1 MGNIILWILAGVG
14 VVIIALILIAVVLEW
29 FERTMSNRR
38 HKRHMKAARSIASSL
53 DSAAYWFCEDKA
65 TEQLL
70 HDLADQIKRYGVVQ
84 TPMHAREEWRARRKL

>member
-14 VVIIALILIAVVLEW
+14 AIIIATLLITVAFEW
-29 FERTMSNRR
+29 FETALANRR
-38 HKRHMKAARSIASSL
+38 RKQHMKAARSIASSL
-53 DSAAYWFCEDKA
+53 DSAAFWFCEDKA